1 MGFGAEMKDF
11 IAAFQVGSQIRDRR
25 AQQALDV
32 EQESNRSKEAA
43 NKAAATQARYDETR
57 AFNQEGRDYTQRK
70 DARDAAIKL
79 DDTLYTRGR
88 NADLDAQSANKA
100 ADEAWYKQVEADPE
114 MGYGPDGTPIPPPSQ
129 RGAVKEAIPTTPT
142 TGGTVSSS
150 GMEDLEINRGLVA
163 DAIDGGLKKL
173 SQEGEI
179 AGIQSVMEG
188 AGAPKPDTVKQV
200 DAIIDPDNKMSEDQ
214 KTLARLE
221 ATYEFYLT
229 KYKGKDGYDRAN
241 EAAAQWLQ
249 HARGVAAIQAT
260 AALALNEQGDMVGA
274 AKKLSEMHQSI
285 PDGQSTTYD
294 EASNTFR
301 VTDDET
307 GEVVQEGEVTPELI
321 DEIATSFTKG
331 PAFFNIMVQAASR
344 SKNFKP
350 GEGDAKKEKPITSK
364 ELKSS
369 DTPIDPGDP
378 DEINAAMFET
388 ISKEV
393 VDIDGAPIWANPEEF
408 VAQVGEDSANAL
420 TGLAGMIIANNPGI
434 DSKAAAKLALV
445 IADPDIN
452 VGDPSEQQFDGFKVL
467 PISAENKKAG
477 IDIMVIR
484 TPDGRELE
492 LPGNDATTAIRI
504 ANHGL
509 WIASKAVV
517 EKNVGMTNERVTND
531 NAAYNLQRA
540 EDQRLRDEQLKANRA
555 GGRGAPPSSLVLPG
569 RRTGGRGGG
578 G

>member
-11 IAAFQVGSQIRDRR
+11 IAAFQVGSQIKDRR
-25 AQQALDV
+25 AQQALDI
-32 EQESNRSKEAA
+32 EQESNRSKEAT
-43 NKAAATQARYDETR
+43 NKAAAVQQRYEETR
-57 AFNQEGRDYTQRK
+57 AYNQAGRDYTQKK
-70 DARDAAIKL
+70 DERDAAIKL
-79 DDTLYTRGR
+79 DETLYTRGR
-88 NADLDAQSANKA
+88 NSDLDAQKA
-100 ADEAWYKQVEADPE
+100 SETADAAWYKQIEADPQL
-114 MGYGPDGTPIPPPSQ
+114 GYGPDGTPIPPPSQ
-129 RGAVKEAIPTTPT
+129 RGKTKEAIPTTST
-142 TGGTVSSS
+142 TDEIVGSS
-150 GMEDLEINRGLVA
+150 GTGDIEINRDLVA

-173 SQEGEI
+173 SHEGEV

-188 AGAPKPDTVKQV
+188 AGAPKPDTVKAV
-200 DAIIDPDNKMSEDQ
+200 DAIIDPNNEMSEDQ
-214 KTLARLE
+214 RTLARLE

-331 PAFFNIMVQAASR
+331 PAFFKVMVQAAQR
-344 SKNFKP
+344 SKNFRP
-350 GEGDAKKEKPITSK
+350 GEADAKAPKPVTSEK
-364 ELKSS
+364 LKSA
-369 DTPIDPGDP
+369 DTPIEPGDP
-378 DEINAAMFET
+378 DEINAAMFDT

-420 TGLAGMIIANNPGI
+420 TNLAGMIVANNPGI

-509 WIASKAVV
+509 FIASKAVV
-517 EKNVGMTNERVTND
+517 EKNVGMTNERVTNE
-531 NAAYNLQRA
+531 NNAYNLQRQ
-540 EDQRLRDEQLKANRA
+540 EDLRRQEENRTGIRQRGTGVIPRT
-555 GGRGAPPSSLVLPG
+555 VPG
-569 RRTGGRGGG
+569 RHRGQ
-578 G
+578 